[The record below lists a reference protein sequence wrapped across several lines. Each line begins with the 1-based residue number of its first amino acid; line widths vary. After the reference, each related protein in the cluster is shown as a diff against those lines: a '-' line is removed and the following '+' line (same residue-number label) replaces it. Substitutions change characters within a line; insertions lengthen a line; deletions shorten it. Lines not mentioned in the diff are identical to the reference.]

1 MQPIFNE
8 IWDLAKPFLYTRQN
22 DIHTE
27 ISVLMAFK
35 LMEMEGGDEDIVI
48 PAIILHDV
56 GWIRVPKNL
65 QLKAFG
71 PKAVNPEL
79 NRIHEIEGVRIAE
92 EILLQ
97 MKYDQTKT
105 GQILEIIEGH
115 DSRSESLS
123 LNDMIVK
130 DADKLWRY
138 TKSGVEIDV
147 ERFNETVDEGLE
159 RLRRNINKW
168 FFTRTARKIAE
179 EELLNRTAEHGNY
192 EAISPIVPSPLT
204 GEGQGGGE

>member
-1 MQPIFNE
+1 MKSVHKE
-8 IWDLAKPFLYTRQN
+8 IWEIAKPYLNTRQN

-27 ISVLMAFK
+27 ISVQMAFQ
-35 LMEMEGGDEDIVI
+35 LLESEGGDEDVVI

-56 GWIRVPKNL
+56 GWIRVPEKL

-79 NRIHEIEGVRIAE
+79 NRIHEIEGGRIAA
-92 EILLQ
+92 EILQ
-97 MKYDQTKT
+97 QVNYDHKMTE
-105 GQILEIIEGH
+105 QILEIIEGH

-147 ERFNETVDEGLE
+147 ERFGETLEEGLD
-159 RLRRNINKW
+159 RLRSNINIW
-168 FFTRTARKIAE
+168 FFTPTAREIAV
-179 EELLNRTAEHGNY
+179 EELCKRTE
-192 EAISPIVPSPLT
+192 E
-204 GEGQGGGE
+204 Q